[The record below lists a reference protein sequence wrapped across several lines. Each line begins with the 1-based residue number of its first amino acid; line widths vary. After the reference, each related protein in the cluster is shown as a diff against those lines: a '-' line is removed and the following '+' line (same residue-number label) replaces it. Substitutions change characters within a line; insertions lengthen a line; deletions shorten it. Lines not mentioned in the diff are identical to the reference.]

1 MVESSVSNSAANPT
15 TRSAVV
21 YVWCISV
28 VVVITLC
35 WRFAALLYWRSS
47 EAHHHLLALERQQF
61 NVLLFL
67 LWTRRTLGKPFF
79 WRRSDDRLSR
89 VSRGQWSSLPFDDD
103 AFFMIDSIKN
113 MRSRMTLI
121 KYILWRWWWY
131 EYLYVVKQV
140 KQPYLI
146 VLHIS
151 IYCSCSCSC
160 SYSDTVPTFYSYQS
174 S

>member
-89 VSRGQWSSLPFDDD
+89 VSRRQWSSLPFDDD
-103 AFFMIDSIKN
+103 AFFMIDSKIWYHEWDRVKSHGGAAAAYN
-113 MRSRMTLI
+113 
-121 KYILWRWWWY
+121 ILFY
-131 EYLYVVKQV
+131 PLVSCITYYTSTCN
-140 KQPYLI
+140 
-146 VLHIS
+146 IS
-151 IYCSCSCSC
+151 ISIYLYCSCS
-160 SYSDTVPTFYSYQS
+160 SY
-174 S
+174 